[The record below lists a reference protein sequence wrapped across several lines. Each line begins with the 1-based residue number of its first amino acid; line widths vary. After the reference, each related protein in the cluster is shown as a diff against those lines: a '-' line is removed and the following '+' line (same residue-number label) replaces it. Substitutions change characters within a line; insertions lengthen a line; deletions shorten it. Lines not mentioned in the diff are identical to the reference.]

1 MVDPISFARNSR
13 KIGTAQGRSQA
24 SSEIAW
30 AAEAPDAIPAAVEAL
45 IKKDLP
51 KYSTLQILQ
60 DDGGATTSDQ
70 AWPPAQLKKLRHY
83 LKQMEGLLLDTQA

>member
-1 MVDPISFARNSR
+1 MVDPISFARNAR

-24 SSEIAW
+24 SSEIAR

-60 DDGGATTSDQ
+60 DDGGATPQDRP
-70 AWPPAQLKKLRHY
+70 WPAQFKKLRHY
-83 LKQMEGLLLDTQA
+83 LKQMDGLLLDTQA

>member
-24 SSEIAW
+24 SSEIAR

-45 IKKDLP
+45 IKKDLA
-51 KYSTLQILQ
+51 KYSILQILQ
-60 DDGGATTSDQ
+60 DDRGATTSNRP
-70 AWPPAQLKKLRHY
+70 WPPAQLKKLRYY

>member
-1 MVDPISFARNSR
+1 MVDPISFARNAR

-24 SSEIAW
+24 SSEIAR

-60 DDGGATTSDQ
+60 DDGGATPQDRP
-70 AWPPAQLKKLRHY
+70 WPPAQFKKLRHY
-83 LKQMEGLLLDTQA
+83 LKQMDGLLLDTQA